1 MKSQSALNNI
11 INEIK
16 ESANKEKAKS
26 LQRFF
31 KTGLGEY
38 GEGDIFIGLNNF
50 DQKII
55 ARKFCNLSLKD
66 LESLLKNKIHECR
79 STALSILIDQYK
91 KGDGIKK
98 EKIFNLY
105 LRNIKYINNWDLV
118 DISSYKIVGNYL
130 LDKPRNLLYQLSE
143 SKDVWARRIS
153 IISTFEFIRH
163 NEFKDTLKI
172 ARILVNDEHDLIHKA
187 VGWMLREIGKRNLI
201 QEEKFLDK
209 YHRLMPRT
217 MLRYAIERFGK
228 DKRVYYMKK

>member
-79 STALSILIDQYK
+79 STALSILIDQYQ

>member
-79 STALSILIDQYK
+79 STALSILIDQYQ

-172 ARILVNDEHDLIHKA
+172 AGILVNDEHDLIHKA

>member
-1 MKSQSALNNI
+1 MSQSSLNNI
-11 INEIK
+11 TIELK
-16 ESANKEKAKS
+16 KSANKEKTKS

-38 GEGDIFIGLNNF
+38 GEGDIFIGLSNV
-50 DQKII
+50 DQKTI
-55 ARKFCNLSLKD
+55 ARKFCDLSLKD
-66 LESLLKNKIHECR
+66 IESLLKNKIHEYR
-79 STALSILIDQYK
+79 STALSILVDQYQ
-91 KGDGIKK
+91 KGDELKK

-118 DISSYKIVGNYL
+118 DISSYKIIGNYL
-130 LDKPRNLLYQLSE
+130 LDKKRNLLYELSE
-143 SKDVWARRIS
+143 SENVWARRIS

-187 VGWMLREIGKRNLI
+187 AGWMLREVGKRNLI

-217 MLRYAIERFGK
+217 MLRYAIERFNKGK
-228 DKRVYYMKK
+228 RAYYMKK